1 MALRQ
6 RQTTRAEAPRIPV
19 PDPLMAEPVDA
30 VEEAHAVAALVPP
43 EVREQMIAEAA
54 YYRAELRGF
63 EAGSEWEDWYQAEA
77 EIDRLIA
84 VDQLVAS

>member
-1 MALRQ
+1 MSLRQ
-6 RQTTRAEAPRIPV
+6 SQTARRAAKIAVPQPLVAAP
-19 PDPLMAEPVDA
+19 ADA

-43 EVREQMIAEAA
+43 EVRVRMIAEAA

-63 EAGSEWEDWYQAEA
+63 EPGHDFEDWIEAEA

-84 VDQLVAS
+84 VEQLVAS